1 MNKQVR
7 EIFWKDLNSDFNCRI
22 IGIDRVVGNIPVLLS
37 YFSNQEFL
45 VYFAEFNTVEQTQIV
60 FQNFRKYLKRAKTKL
75 AIFLVA
81 KGIKVLETLLRTKND
96 LPNYNSS
103 DPLHK
108 HLEAEFKKLIRNNS
122 VQFYLLPNTKHVL
135 DKIINKTNG
144 LLSSMESQTKE
155 RGLYELT

>member
-22 IGIDRVVGNIPVLLS
+22 IGIDRVVGNIPFLLA